1 MIGSEAWVEKFLLG
15 GVPFNAQAKAF
26 GRGGWGGDGDAGYL
40 PPAKFDMM
48 GGSDDDEW
56 EDGGWGVYMTGGG
69 AVGDGDNFCDTD
81 GELESDGSASPPPP
95 PPPPLPPLP
104 PSTTAST
111 LAVDAGLG
119 AMSKREYAL
128 KRKNEQMVK
137 HNSLRS
143 KLEVER
149 LNYQMHE
156 RDLTIQ
162 GLQKTV
168 KALKSKVNQCIILTR
183 SGAR

>member
-1 MIGSEAWVEKFLLG
+1 
-15 GVPFNAQAKAF
+15 
-26 GRGGWGGDGDAGYL
+26 
-40 PPAKFDMM
+40 
-48 GGSDDDEW
+48 
-56 EDGGWGVYMTGGG
+56 
-69 AVGDGDNFCDTD
+69 
-81 GELESDGSASPPPP
+81 
-95 PPPPLPPLP
+95 
-104 PSTTAST
+104 
-111 LAVDAGLG
+111 
-119 AMSKREYAL
+119 MSKREYAL